1 MGLPRSTYYDVPAV
15 QAGDVEIVAAMTTI
29 CDEFEAY
36 GYRRVGAELR
46 HRGLLV
52 NSKKVRRLMR
62 EHDLQPKHR
71 RRFVATTDSDHD
83 GPIFPDLARDRIV
96 NGPNQLWVA
105 DITYIAIATGFVY
118 LAVIL
123 DAWSRRV
130 VGYAISRSIDARLAV
145 AALKAAIRV
154 RRPPKGCIHHSD
166 RGSQYASEIYRNVL
180 ADHGLVG
187 SMGRRGN
194 PYDNATAESFMKTLK
209 VEAVYLMDCH
219 TFEDVTADLPRFIDE
234 VYNTRRLHSALGY
247 LSPAQFEDRHTR
259 QPVKTAA

>member
-1 MGLPRSTYYDVPAV
+1 V
-15 QAGDVEIVAAMTTI
+15 
-29 CDEFEAY
+29 
-36 GYRRVGAELR
+36 
-46 HRGLLV
+46 V

-62 EHDLQPKHR
+62 EHDLQPKR
-71 RRFVATTDSDHD
+71 RKRFVATTDSDHD
-83 GPIFPDLARDRIV
+83 YPIFPDLARDRIV

-105 DITYIAIATGFVY
+105 DITYIAIAIGFVY
-118 LAVIL
+118 LAAIL

-130 VGYAISRSIDARLAV
+130 IGYAISRSIDARV
-145 AALKAAIRV
+145 AATALKAAIRA

-194 PYDNATAESFMKTLK
+194 PYDNAKAESFMKTLK
-209 VEAVYLMDCH
+209 VEAVYLMDCQ

-234 VYNTRRLHSALGY
+234 VYNTRRLH
-247 LSPAQFEDRHTR
+247 LS
-259 QPVKTAA
+259 TAP

>member
-1 MGLPRSTYYDVPAV
+1 MGLSRSTYYDAPSVKTDD
-15 QAGDVEIVAAMTTI
+15 GEIVAAMIAI
-29 CDEFEAY
+29 CDEFETY

-46 HRGLLV
+46 HRGLVV

-62 EHDLQPKHR
+62 EHDLQPKR
-71 RRFVATTDSDHD
+71 RKRFVATTDSDHD
-83 GPIFPDLARDRIV
+83 YPIFPDLARDRIV

-118 LAVIL
+118 LAAIL
-123 DAWSRRV
+123 DAWSRRAI
-130 VGYAISRSIDARLAV
+130 GYAISRSIDARLAA
-145 AALKAAIRV
+145 AALKAAIRA

-194 PYDNATAESFMKTLK
+194 PYDNAKAESFMKTLK
-209 VEAVYLMDCH
+209 VEAVYLMDYQ

-247 LSPAQFEDRHTR
+247 LSPAQFEDLHTR
-259 QPVKTAA
+259 RPVKTAA